1 MYLNLRE
8 DITVIRQRW
17 SPPSTSTAGS
27 CPDPSQS
34 SLSQPHPPSY
44 DFYKAPFANFPVIQS
59 HVHPFCIIYN
69 AGQKLH
75 HKPYITPPSHIDQ
88 SDLHIVRRLY
98 DQFTAPPPPSW
109 GRDVPIALRE
119 PPSDEGG
126 SRKRSPHRND
136 PVQPTRQRRSF
147 AKTSRAITRTAHTTG
162 EADRGR
168 RCGVHS
174 SKKMRT
180 LDISITTPTP
190 EHNSIALTDN
200 LAPCRDCEDDHA
212 RDLKDWADEVAS
224 FAAYGQ
230 GNAPLLNDHQIGN
243 YIREQA
249 RKPLRYPWHSWRVD
263 WGHTYEPDTSRF
275 SSNDWAFWMR
285 TRYLTL

>member
-27 CPDPSQS
+27 CSDPF
-34 SLSQPHPPSY
+34 SLSQPLSPSY
-44 DFYKAPFANFPVIQS
+44 DFYQAPFANFPIIQS

-75 HKPYITPPSHIDQ
+75 HKPYITPPSHINQ
-88 SDLHIVRRLY
+88 SDLDIVRRLY
-98 DQFTAPPPPSW
+98 GQFTAAPPPSW
-109 GRDVPIALRE
+109 GRDVPIAPRE
-119 PPSDEGG
+119 PPSDEEGG
-126 SRKRSPHRND
+126 SRKRSRND
-136 PVQPTRQRRSF
+136 PFPPTRQRRSF
-147 AKTSRAITRTAHTTG
+147 AKTSKVITQTAHTTG

-168 RCGVHS
+168 RCGVQS

-180 LDISITTPTP
+180 LDISMT
-190 EHNSIALTDN
+190 ALTPKHDSILLTDSN
-200 LAPCRDCEDDHA
+200 LAPCRDREDDHS

-224 FAAYGQ
+224 HAAYGQ
-230 GNAPLLNDHQIGN
+230 GDAPLLNDHQIGN

-249 RKPLRYPWHSWRVD
+249 RKPLRYPWHAALLA
-263 WGHTYEPDTSRF
+263 SRLG
-275 SSNDWAFWMR
+275 SHI
-285 TRYLTL
+285 